1 MVEHVDEIA
10 DEGQIVNAAVAE
22 VSVDTV
28 VPASAVV
35 IAPGAETEAEA
46 EAEAE
51 AGDSVTGVAAQIAD
65 LLFVLGVVD

>member
-46 EAEAE
+46 EAEA
-51 AGDSVTGVAAQIAD
+51 GDSVTGVAAQIAD

>member
-1 MVEHVDEIA
+1 M
-10 DEGQIVNAAVAE
+10 AA

-35 IAPGAETEAEA
+35 IAPGAEA

-65 LLFVLGVVD
+65 LLFVLVVAD

>member
-10 DEGQIVNAAVAE
+10 DEGQIVNAAVAA
-22 VSVDTV
+22 VSVDTM

-35 IAPGAETEAEA
+35 IAPGAEG
-46 EAEAE
+46 EAE

-65 LLFVLGVVD
+65 LLFVLVVAD